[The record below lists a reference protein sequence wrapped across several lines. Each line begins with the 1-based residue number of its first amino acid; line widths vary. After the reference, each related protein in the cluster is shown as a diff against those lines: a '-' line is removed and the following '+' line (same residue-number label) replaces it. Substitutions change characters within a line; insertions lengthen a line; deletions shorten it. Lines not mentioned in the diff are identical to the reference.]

1 MLRVVLFLQVLTL
14 SLLIGAGVYF
24 YNYVQ
29 VINSEIETVMSVIQD
44 IQALLPKLN
53 ATADAVSSLQLQF
66 GEAFKTLSDLSLFF
80 NNFLELF
87 SQLQGKFLD
96 MNIKFY
102 TTDWCGDC
110 VRSKALL
117 NKLNVDFEK
126 SM

>member
-14 SLLIGAGVYF
+14 SILIGAGIYF

-53 ATADAVSSLQLQF
+53 ATADAVSSLQSQF
-66 GEAFKTLSDLSLFF
+66 GEAFKTLSELSLFF

-87 SQLQGKFLD
+87 SQLQG
-96 MNIKFY
+96 N
-102 TTDWCGDC
+102 
-110 VRSKALL
+110 S
-117 NKLNVDFEK
+117 
-126 SM
+126 

>member
-14 SLLIGAGVYF
+14 SLLIGAGIYF

-53 ATADAVSSLQLQF
+53 ATADAVSSLQSQF

-80 NNFLELF
+80 DNFLELF
-87 SQLQGKFLD
+87 SQFQG
-96 MNIKFY
+96 N
-102 TTDWCGDC
+102 
-110 VRSKALL
+110 S
-117 NKLNVDFEK
+117 
-126 SM
+126 

>member
-14 SLLIGAGVYF
+14 SLLIGAGIYF

-29 VINSEIETVMSVIQD
+29 VINSDIETVMSVIQD

-53 ATADAVSSLQLQF
+53 ATADAVSSLQSQF

-87 SQLQGKFLD
+87 SQLQG
-96 MNIKFY
+96 N
-102 TTDWCGDC
+102 
-110 VRSKALL
+110 S
-117 NKLNVDFEK
+117 
-126 SM
+126 

>member
-14 SLLIGAGVYF
+14 SLLIGAGIYL

-53 ATADAVSSLQLQF
+53 ATADAVSSLQSQF
-66 GEAFKTLSDLSLFF
+66 EEEFKNLSDLSLFF

-87 SQLQGKFLD
+87 SQLQG
-96 MNIKFY
+96 N
-102 TTDWCGDC
+102 
-110 VRSKALL
+110 S
-117 NKLNVDFEK
+117 
-126 SM
+126 

>member
-14 SLLIGAGVYF
+14 SLLIGAGIYL

-29 VINSEIETVMSVIQD
+29 VINSEIETVMSVIRD

-53 ATADAVSSLQLQF
+53 ATADAVSSLQSQF

-87 SQLQGKFLD
+87 SQLQG
-96 MNIKFY
+96 N
-102 TTDWCGDC
+102 
-110 VRSKALL
+110 S
-117 NKLNVDFEK
+117 
-126 SM
+126 

>member
-14 SLLIGAGVYF
+14 SLLIGAGIYF

-29 VINSEIETVMSVIQD
+29 VINSEIETMMSVIQD

-53 ATADAVSSLQLQF
+53 ATADAVSSLQSQF

-87 SQLQGKFLD
+87 SQLQG
-96 MNIKFY
+96 N
-102 TTDWCGDC
+102 
-110 VRSKALL
+110 S
-117 NKLNVDFEK
+117 
-126 SM
+126 

>member
-14 SLLIGAGVYF
+14 SLLIGAGIYL

-29 VINSEIETVMSVIQD
+29 IINSEIETVMSVVQD

-53 ATADAVSSLQLQF
+53 ATANAVSSLQSQF

-87 SQLQGKFLD
+87 SQLQG
-96 MNIKFY
+96 N
-102 TTDWCGDC
+102 
-110 VRSKALL
+110 S
-117 NKLNVDFEK
+117 
-126 SM
+126 

>member
-14 SLLIGAGVYF
+14 SLIIGAGIYL

-29 VINSEIETVMSVIQD
+29 IINSEIETVMSVVQD

-53 ATADAVSSLQLQF
+53 ATADAVSSLQSQF

-87 SQLQGKFLD
+87 SQLQG
-96 MNIKFY
+96 N
-102 TTDWCGDC
+102 
-110 VRSKALL
+110 S
-117 NKLNVDFEK
+117 
-126 SM
+126 

>member
-14 SLLIGAGVYF
+14 SLLIGAGIYF

-29 VINSEIETVMSVIQD
+29 LINSEIETVMSVIQD

-53 ATADAVSSLQLQF
+53 ATADAVSSLQSQF

-87 SQLQGKFLD
+87 SQLQG
-96 MNIKFY
+96 N
-102 TTDWCGDC
+102 
-110 VRSKALL
+110 S
-117 NKLNVDFEK
+117 
-126 SM
+126 

>member
-14 SLLIGAGVYF
+14 SLLIGAGIYF

-53 ATADAVSSLQLQF
+53 ATADAVSSLQSQF

-80 NNFLELF
+80 
-87 SQLQGKFLD
+87 
-96 MNIKFY
+96 
-102 TTDWCGDC
+102 
-110 VRSKALL
+110 
-117 NKLNVDFEK
+117 
-126 SM
+126 

>member
-14 SLLIGAGVYF
+14 SLLIGAGIYF

-53 ATADAVSSLQLQF
+53 ATADAVSSLQSQF
-66 GEAFKTLSDLSLFF
+66 GESLKTLSDLSLFF

-87 SQLQGKFLD
+87 SQLQG
-96 MNIKFY
+96 N
-102 TTDWCGDC
+102 
-110 VRSKALL
+110 S
-117 NKLNVDFEK
+117 
-126 SM
+126 

>member
-14 SLLIGAGVYF
+14 SLLIGAGIYF

-53 ATADAVSSLQLQF
+53 DTADAVSSLQSQF
-66 GEAFKTLSDLSLFF
+66 EEAFKTLSDLSLFF

-87 SQLQGKFLD
+87 SQLQG
-96 MNIKFY
+96 N
-102 TTDWCGDC
+102 
-110 VRSKALL
+110 S
-117 NKLNVDFEK
+117 
-126 SM
+126 

>member
-14 SLLIGAGVYF
+14 SLLIGAGIYF

-29 VINSEIETVMSVIQD
+29 VINSEIETVMSVIQE

-53 ATADAVSSLQLQF
+53 ATADAVSSLQSQF

-87 SQLQGKFLD
+87 SQLQG
-96 MNIKFY
+96 N
-102 TTDWCGDC
+102 
-110 VRSKALL
+110 S
-117 NKLNVDFEK
+117 
-126 SM
+126 

>member
-14 SLLIGAGVYF
+14 SLLIGAGIYL

-29 VINSEIETVMSVIQD
+29 IINSEIETVMSVIQD

-53 ATADAVSSLQLQF
+53 ATADAVSSLQSQF

-87 SQLQGKFLD
+87 SQLQE
-96 MNIKFY
+96 N
-102 TTDWCGDC
+102 
-110 VRSKALL
+110 S
-117 NKLNVDFEK
+117 
-126 SM
+126 

>member
-14 SLLIGAGVYF
+14 SLLIGAGIYL

-53 ATADAVSSLQLQF
+53 ATADAVSSLQSQF

-87 SQLQGKFLD
+87 SQLQE
-96 MNIKFY
+96 N
-102 TTDWCGDC
+102 
-110 VRSKALL
+110 S
-117 NKLNVDFEK
+117 
-126 SM
+126 

>member
-14 SLLIGAGVYF
+14 SLLIGAGIYF

-44 IQALLPKLN
+44 IQAFLPKLN
-53 ATADAVSSLQLQF
+53 ATADAVSSLQSQF

-87 SQLQGKFLD
+87 SQLQG
-96 MNIKFY
+96 N
-102 TTDWCGDC
+102 
-110 VRSKALL
+110 S
-117 NKLNVDFEK
+117 
-126 SM
+126 

>member
-14 SLLIGAGVYF
+14 SLLIGAGIYF

-53 ATADAVSSLQLQF
+53 ATADIVSSLQSQF

-87 SQLQGKFLD
+87 NQLQG
-96 MNIKFY
+96 N
-102 TTDWCGDC
+102 
-110 VRSKALL
+110 S
-117 NKLNVDFEK
+117 
-126 SM
+126 

>member
-14 SLLIGAGVYF
+14 SLLRGAGIYL

-53 ATADAVSSLQLQF
+53 ATADAVSSLQSQF

-87 SQLQGKFLD
+87 SQLQG
-96 MNIKFY
+96 N
-102 TTDWCGDC
+102 
-110 VRSKALL
+110 S
-117 NKLNVDFEK
+117 
-126 SM
+126 

>member
-14 SLLIGAGVYF
+14 SLLIGAGIYF

-53 ATADAVSSLQLQF
+53 ATADVVSSLQLQF

-87 SQLQGKFLD
+87 SQLQG
-96 MNIKFY
+96 N
-102 TTDWCGDC
+102 
-110 VRSKALL
+110 S
-117 NKLNVDFEK
+117 
-126 SM
+126 

>member
-14 SLLIGAGVYF
+14 SLLIGAGIYF

-29 VINSEIETVMSVIQD
+29 VINSEIETVMSVIEE

-53 ATADAVSSLQLQF
+53 ATADAVSSLQSQF

-87 SQLQGKFLD
+87 SQIQG
-96 MNIKFY
+96 N
-102 TTDWCGDC
+102 
-110 VRSKALL
+110 S
-117 NKLNVDFEK
+117 
-126 SM
+126 

>member
-14 SLLIGAGVYF
+14 SLLIGAGIYL

-29 VINSEIETVMSVIQD
+29 IINSEIETLMSVVQD

-53 ATADAVSSLQLQF
+53 ATADAVSSLQSQF

-87 SQLQGKFLD
+87 SQLQG
-96 MNIKFY
+96 N
-102 TTDWCGDC
+102 
-110 VRSKALL
+110 S
-117 NKLNVDFEK
+117 
-126 SM
+126 

>member
-14 SLLIGAGVYF
+14 SLLIGAGIYF

-53 ATADAVSSLQLQF
+53 ATADAVSSLQSQF
-66 GEAFKTLSDLSLFF
+66 EEAFKTLSELSLFF

-87 SQLQGKFLD
+87 SQLQG
-96 MNIKFY
+96 NP
-102 TTDWCGDC
+102 
-110 VRSKALL
+110 
-117 NKLNVDFEK
+117 
-126 SM
+126 

>member
-14 SLLIGAGVYF
+14 SLLIGAGIYL

-53 ATADAVSSLQLQF
+53 ATADAVSSLQSQF
-66 GEAFKTLSDLSLFF
+66 GEALKTLSDMSLFF

-87 SQLQGKFLD
+87 SQLQG
-96 MNIKFY
+96 N
-102 TTDWCGDC
+102 
-110 VRSKALL
+110 S
-117 NKLNVDFEK
+117 
-126 SM
+126 